1 MLDNIEG
8 QKIPNVTFPTRQ
20 GDAWVNLSTEQLFA
34 GKTVVVFA
42 LPGAFTPTCS
52 STHLPRYNELAGVL
66 KENGVDDIICLAVN
80 DTFVMNA
87 WLADQE
93 AANITVVPDGS
104 GEFTQGMGMLV
115 DKSDIGFGKRSWR
128 YSMLVKDGVIEKMFI
143 EPNQPGDPFEV
154 SDADTMLNYINPVAK
169 APAAVAL
176 FTKPGCPFCAKAK
189 QALQDKGIA
198 FEEIVLGTD
207 ATSVSLKAI
216 TGQTTVPQLYVNGEH
231 VGDSEAIIAFVS
243 K

>member
-8 QKIPNVTFPTRQ
+8 QSVPNVTFPTRQ
-20 GDAWVNLSTEQLFA
+20 GDEWVNVSTDQLFK

-52 STHLPRYNELAGVL
+52 STHLPRYNELAGVF
-66 KENGVDDIICLAVN
+66 KKNGVDDIVCISVN

-93 AANITVVPDGS
+93 AENITVVPDGT
-104 GEFTQGMGMLV
+104 GAFAEGMGMLV

-154 SDADTMLNYINPVAK
+154 SDADTMLNYINPNAK
-169 APAAVAL
+169 APAAVTI

-189 QALQDKGIA
+189 AALKDNNIG

-207 ATSVSLKAI
+207 ATTVSLRAVS
-216 TGQTTVPQLYVNGEH
+216 GQTTVPQLFVDGKH
-231 VGDSEAIIAFVS
+231 IGDSEAAIAYANS
-243 K
+243 

>member
-1 MLDNIEG
+1 MLNNIEG
-8 QKIPNVTFPTRQ
+8 QNVPTVTFPTRQ
-20 GDAWVNLSTEQLFA
+20 GDEWVNVTTDELFK

-66 KENGVDDIICLAVN
+66 KENGVDEIVCLAVN

-93 AANITVVPDGS
+93 AENITVVPDGN
-104 GEFTQGMGMLV
+104 GEFTDGMGMLV
-115 DKSDIGFGKRSWR
+115 DKADLGFGKRTWR

-154 SDADTMLNYINPVAK
+154 SDADTMLNYLNPTAK

-189 QALQDKGIA
+189 KALKESNII

-207 ATSVSLKAI
+207 ATTVSLRAI
-216 TGQTTVPQLYVNGEH
+216 SGQTTVPQLFVDGKH
-231 VGDSEAIIAFVS
+231 VGDSEAAIAYAN

>member
-1 MLDNIEG
+1 MLENIEG
-8 QKIPNVTFPTRQ
+8 QKVPNVTFPTRQ
-20 GDAWVNLSTEQLFA
+20 GDQWVNISTDELFA

-66 KENGVDDIICLAVN
+66 KENGVDDIICMSVN

-93 AANITVVPDGS
+93 AHNITVVPDGT
-104 GEFTQGMGMLV
+104 GAFAEGMGMLV

-154 SDADTMLNYINPVAK
+154 SDADTMLHYINPNAK
-169 APAAVAL
+169 APSAVTL

-189 QALQDKGIA
+189 AALKENNID

-207 ATSVSLKAI
+207 ATTVSLRAV
-216 TGQTTVPQLYVNGEH
+216 TGQTTVPQLYVDGKH
-231 VGDSEAIIAFVS
+231 LGDSDAVIAYVNG
-243 K
+243 